1 MGSNGATRGDRAMAV
16 LSGLHRWVIRVSRG
30 RLGWRIARMAT
41 VELHTVGRRTGQP
54 RATILSTPILE
65 PERIVLV
72 ASKGGS
78 DRHPAWYLNLVAHP
92 DVVIDLHDGRRAM
105 RARTATPDEK
115 ARLWP
120 RITAAYPGYAR
131 YQERTRRDIPV
142 VVCEPREWEESEESR
157 PRSDRREPGGVG

>member
-1 MGSNGATRGDRAMAV
+1 MGSSGAVLGDRAMAI
-16 LSGLHRWVIRVSRG
+16 LSGFHRWVIRASRG
-30 RLGWRIARMAT
+30 RVGWRIARMAT
-41 VELHTVGRRTGQP
+41 VELHTVGRKTGQP
-54 RATILSTPILE
+54 RTTILSAPIVE

-92 DVVIDLHDGRRAM
+92 DVAIDLRDGRRAM
-105 RARTATPDEK
+105 PARTATPEEK

-142 VVCEPREWEESEESR
+142 VVCEPREPEESEESR
-157 PRSDRREPGGVG
+157 QRSEPREPGDVG